1 MMENMISVVVI
12 TYNQEGTI
20 SRTLDS
26 ILMQQC
32 HVPFEIVIGEDCSTD
47 HTRAICETYAQK
59 HPDIIHLICNQ
70 QNKGI
75 VDNYFDCLLACR
87 GKYIADCAGDD
98 FWTDPQKLEKEVS
111 IMEAHDNVT
120 MVITNWQYYD
130 EASQKTIPS
139 RQQQHAPITPGKDLL
154 QAIIT
159 QQSMSVFHLCTA
171 LYRTDVFRKAYE
183 EDTDLFRNK
192 TYVSEDMQIAISM
205 ALHGDIAYLPDVTL
219 NYSLGSGSISN
230 ITDSEK
236 AFRFVQRSTELI
248 CYLANKHH
256 LDIRDFMTWRIFE
269 LGMHAFRSHQPKLY
283 EETLACEKKWQV
295 RRSFKNTCLFA
306 VMRHD
311 GLWRAGLALRR
322 VFVRLK
328 QSGR

>member
-1 MMENMISVVVI
+1 
-12 TYNQEGTI
+12 
-20 SRTLDS
+20 
-26 ILMQQC
+26 
-32 HVPFEIVIGEDCSTD
+32 
-47 HTRAICETYAQK
+47 
-59 HPDIIHLICNQ
+59 
-70 QNKGI
+70 
-75 VDNYFDCLLACR
+75 
-87 GKYIADCAGDD
+87 
-98 FWTDPQKLEKEVS
+98 
-111 IMEAHDNVT
+111 
-120 MVITNWQYYD
+120 MVITNWQYYN
-130 EASQKTIPS
+130 EHTRKTTPSQQ
-139 RQQQHAPITPGKDLL
+139 RQHAPITPGKDLL
-154 QAIIT
+154 QAIVT

-311 GLWRAGLALRR
+311 GLWQAGLALRR

>member
-1 MMENMISVVVI
+1 MEEMISVVVL
-12 TYNQEGTI
+12 TYNQAETI
-20 SRTLDS
+20 GRALDS
-26 ILMQQC
+26 ILMQRC

-47 HTRAICETYAQK
+47 DTRAICQAYAEK
-59 HPDIIHLICNQ
+59 HPDIIRLICNER
-70 QNKGI
+70 NKGL

-98 FWTDPQKLEKEVS
+98 FWIDPQKLEKEVTV
-111 IMEAHDNVT
+111 MEKHPEVT
-120 MVITNWQYYD
+120 MVITNWQYYN
-130 EASQKTIPS
+130 EHTRKTTPSQQ
-139 RQQQHAPITPGKDLL
+139 RQHAPITPGKDLL

-171 LYRTDVFRKAYE
+171 LYRTDIFRKAYE

-236 AFRFVQRSTELI
+236 AFRFVQRSTDLI
-248 CYLANKHH
+248 CSLANKHH

>member
-59 HPDIIHLICNQ
+59 HPDIIRLICNQ

-75 VDNYFDCLLACR
+75 VDNYFDCLLACQ

-139 RQQQHAPITPGKDLL
+139 RQQQHAPITPGRDLL
-154 QAIIT
+154 KAIIT
-159 QQSMSVFHLCTA
+159 QHNMCVFHLCTA
-171 LYRTDVFRKAYE
+171 LYRADVFRKAYE
-183 EDTDLFRNK
+183 EDTFLFRNK
-192 TYVSEDMQIAISM
+192 GFCSEDIQIAFSM

-219 NYSLGSGSISN
+219 NYSLGQHTVSN
-230 ITDSEK
+230 STDDVK
-236 AFRFVQRSTELI
+236 QFGFVRKMTDLI
-248 CYLANKHH
+248 HYLASKHH
-256 LDIRDFMTWRIFE
+256 IDLVDFFPDRIFA
-269 LGMHAFRSHQPKLY
+269 LGMHAFRAHQPKLY
-283 EETLACEKKWQV
+283 QATLACEKEWQV
-295 RRSFKNTCLFA
+295 NRPLKNRILFA
-306 VMRHD
+306 VMSRKWLWKI
-311 GLWRAGLALRR
+311 GLIVRQAVVKLKRACR
-322 VFVRLK
+322 
-328 QSGR
+328 